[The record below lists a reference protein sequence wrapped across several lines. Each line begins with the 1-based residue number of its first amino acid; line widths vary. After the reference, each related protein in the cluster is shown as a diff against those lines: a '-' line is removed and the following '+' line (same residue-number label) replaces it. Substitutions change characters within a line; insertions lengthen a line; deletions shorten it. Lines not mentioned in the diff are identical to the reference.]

1 MGLCWRDGVL
11 YIAESGAN
19 RIVQLKGGAL
29 SVVAGSGT
37 DGLTDGAAGEAAF
50 SGPQG
55 VTAAENGTIYVS
67 DTNNGAI
74 RQIKDGQVTTLAVRD
89 TEDKNVFYPVSP
101 TNLLVR
107 ERTLYIC
114 DSFAR
119 KLLVLPLWQ

>member
-1 MGLCWRDGVL
+1 
-11 YIAESGAN
+11 
-19 RIVQLKGGAL
+19 
-29 SVVAGSGT
+29 VAGSGT
-37 DGLTDGAAGEAAF
+37 DALTDGAAGEAAF

-89 TEDKNVFYPVSP
+89 MEDKNVFYPVSP